1 MARKARNTP
10 PGYVYHVLN
19 RSAGRIALF
28 RKPED
33 YAAFERIMLQ
43 AHEQFPLPILD
54 WCLMKNHW
62 HFVVRPERED
72 QITDFFRWLTHTHAM
87 RWRVAHHSVGWGHLY
102 QGRFKTFPVEPGT
115 SLLTVCRYVERNALT
130 AGAVKRAQD
139 WRWGSLWARREGP
152 AELRALLCPWPMPTP
167 QHWLEQVNAPLT
179 PKERARL
186 KTSMSRGSPYGEPQ
200 WVAETAV
207 ALELDHT
214 LRPEGRPAQSDRPEG
229 MP

>member
-1 MARKARNTP
+1 MSRKARNTP

-33 YAAFERIMLQ
+33 YAAFEQ
-43 AHEQFPLPILD
+43 ILL
-54 WCLMKNHW
+54 W
-62 HFVVRPERED
+62 VR
-72 QITDFFRWLTHTHAM
+72 H
-87 RWRVAHHSVGWGHLY
+87 
-102 QGRFKTFPVEPGT
+102 K
-115 SLLTVCRYVERNALT
+115 
-130 AGAVKRAQD
+130 
-139 WRWGSLWARREGP
+139 GP

-186 KTSMSRGSPYGEPQ
+186 KTSLSRGSPYGEPQ
-200 WVAETAV
+200 WVAETAA

-214 LRPEGRPAQSDRPEG
+214 LRPEGRPAQSDRQEDGP
-229 MP
+229 